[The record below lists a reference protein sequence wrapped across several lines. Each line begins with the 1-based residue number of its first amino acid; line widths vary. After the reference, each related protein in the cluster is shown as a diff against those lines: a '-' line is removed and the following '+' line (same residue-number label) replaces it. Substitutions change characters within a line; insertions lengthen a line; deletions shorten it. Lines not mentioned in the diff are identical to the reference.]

1 MADHWFFKYLLAEKW
16 SYIQAILASVFI
28 NLFSIVTGLYIMVVY
43 NRILPNASFGPSA
56 FYTLTAIVIGV
67 GSIIVVDY
75 IFKVLRAYFLDKSG
89 SIMEKKSSNDVF
101 NKIVAYDLAKAPKT
115 SGTIVS
121 IVKEYE
127 TFREFFNSA
136 SLLAFADLPFTLLFI
151 FVIYLIGGPLA
162 YIPLIIVPTVIIFSL
177 VLQPF
182 MKRMAEQSLDNTIA
196 KNSVLTEMVVG
207 LETVKTISGGDV
219 LRDRWMNSV
228 EQQSDTNVGTR
239 FLSQLASN
247 FSSMAVLAS
256 QLAVVAYGVVLVSAG
271 SLSMGALI
279 ATMILSGRT
288 LQPLGQLSGLL
299 GRLNGAITAYKVVS
313 QFMNE
318 TSQDEKTTHFFS
330 RSQIFG
336 QVNFKEVE
344 FSYPNS
350 EQKVLNNVS
359 LNFAPGEKV
368 AILGKVGCGKTTLLK
383 LILGLHHCTSGSVL
397 IDGANVQQLRSEDIR
412 KNIGVVLQNPYLFSG
427 TLRENIAFGLDV
439 VSDEEIL
446 EAAKI
451 SCCLDFINKLENG
464 FDYYLSENG
473 RELSGGQRQAL
484 TLARAIVRKPKILL
498 LDEPTSSMDQSTEKL
513 VIDNLNTYFSDQTVI
528 LVTHRMS
535 LLKMVDRV
543 IALDDGKVT
552 VDGKKDDIVA
562 KLKGIT

>member
-1 MADHWFFKYLLAEKW
+1 M
-16 SYIQAILASVFI
+16 
-28 NLFSIVTGLYIMVVY
+28 
-43 NRILPNASFGPSA
+43 
-56 FYTLTAIVIGV
+56 
-67 GSIIVVDY
+67 
-75 IFKVLRAYFLDKSG
+75 
-89 SIMEKKSSNDVF
+89 
-101 NKIVAYDLAKAPKT
+101 
-115 SGTIVS
+115 
-121 IVKEYE
+121 
-127 TFREFFNSA
+127 
-136 SLLAFADLPFTLLFI
+136 
-151 FVIYLIGGPLA
+151 
-162 YIPLIIVPTVIIFSL
+162 
-177 VLQPF
+177 
-182 MKRMAEQSLDNTIA
+182 
-196 KNSVLTEMVVG
+196 
-207 LETVKTISGGDV
+207 
-219 LRDRWMNSV
+219 
-228 EQQSDTNVGTR
+228 
-239 FLSQLASN
+239 
-247 FSSMAVLAS
+247 
-256 QLAVVAYGVVLVSAG
+256 
-271 SLSMGALI
+271 
-279 ATMILSGRT
+279 
-288 LQPLGQLSGLL
+288 
-299 GRLNGAITAYKVVS
+299 
-313 QFMNE
+313 
-318 TSQDEKTTHFFS
+318 
-330 RSQIFG
+330 
-336 QVNFKEVE
+336 
-344 FSYPNS
+344 
-350 EQKVLNNVS
+350 
-359 LNFAPGEKV
+359 
-368 AILGKVGCGKTTLLK
+368 LK

-535 LLKMVDRV
+535 LLKMVNRV

>member
-1 MADHWFFKYLLAEKW
+1 MADHWFFKYLVAEKW

-28 NLFSIVTGLYIMVVY
+28 NIFSIVTGLYIMVVY

-56 FYTLTAIVIGV
+56 YYTLTAIVIGV
-67 GSIIVVDY
+67 GSIIIVDY

-101 NKIVAYDLAKAPKT
+101 DKIVDYDIEKAPKT
-115 SGTIVS
+115 SGAIVS
-121 IVKEYE
+121 IVREFE

-136 SLLAFADLPFTLLFI
+136 SLLAFDDLPFTFLFI

-162 YIPLIIVPTVIIFSL
+162 YVPMIVVPTVIIFS
-177 VLQPF
+177 VILQPF
-182 MKRMAEQSLDNTIA
+182 MKRLAEQSLENSIS
-196 KNSVLTEMVVG
+196 KNSVLTEMAVG

-219 LRDRWMNSV
+219 LRERWMNSV
-228 EQQSDTNVGTR
+228 VHQSDTNVVSR
-239 FLSQLASN
+239 LLSQLASN
-247 FSSMAVLAS
+247 FSSMAVLGS
-256 QLAVVAYGVVLVSAG
+256 QLAVVAYGVVLVADA

-299 GRLNGAITAYKVVS
+299 SKLNSAMSAYRVVS

-318 TSQDEKTTHFFS
+318 SSQDEKTNYSFARTD
-330 RSQIFG
+330 IVG
-336 QVNFKEVE
+336 DVE
-344 FSYPNS
+344 FKGVEFTYPDS
-350 EQKVLNNVS
+350 EQKVLNNIS
-359 LNFAPGEKV
+359 LQFKAGEKV
-368 AILGKVGCGKTTLLK
+368 AILGKVGCGKTTILK
-383 LILGLHHCTSGSVL
+383 LVLGLHHCSSGSVM
-397 IDGANVQQLRSEDIR
+397 IDGANVQQLRADDKR

-427 TLRENIAFGLDV
+427 SIRDNIAFGLDK
-439 VSDEEIL
+439 VSEAEIL

-451 SCCLDFINKLENG
+451 SCCLDFINKLQNG

-473 RELSGGQRQAL
+473 RELSGGQRQAI

-513 VIDNLNTYFSDQTVI
+513 VIENLNNYFGDQTLI

-543 IALDDGKVT
+543 IAVDEGKVT
-552 VDGKKDDIVA
+552 VDGKKDEI
-562 KLKGIT
+562 LKRLQGFS